1 MSNKTLSIVT
11 ALSLS
16 SLTLA
21 ACAGST
27 AAGPRPVNVAQVRN
41 EIADTIGRSHDS
53 RSVVSMGKVTPERA
67 TVFTAN
73 GTGARHRQEGHRLSL
88 TAREQHVE
96 LAPRRRRADR
106 LGLLDQLVGGLAHRG
121 HDDNDLLAGR
131 LGARDALGDQPDL
144 VDIRD
149 GRAAVLLNN
158 DACRSHVGDHT

>member
-73 GTGARHRQEGHRLSL
+73 GTGARQEETWVRHG
-88 TAREQHVE
+88 AAWE
-96 LAPRRRRADR
+96 LENASPIAGAPAATPST
-106 LGLLDQLVGGLAHRG
+106 GG
-121 HDDNDLLAGR
+121 
-131 LGARDALGDQPDL
+131 
-144 VDIRD
+144 
-149 GRAAVLLNN
+149 
-158 DACRSHVGDHT
+158 